1 MGQVEF
7 IPGAPYPVFR
17 LVIIAVG
24 LAVAAIIY
32 VIVAHTRL
40 GMLIRAGA
48 SNNEM
53 VGALG
58 VNIQSLFTFVFALGA
73 VFGARIGN
81 KMHQRNTEVEL
92 LSASLAGS
100 RQRVDELERDIDALG
115 GDLQRM
121 QNESRPE
128 LLSLLLAGIEMDLLF
143 RTDEHVLAA
152 ATGSRLQQ
160 LASSL
165 ATMPDVFVQLDGFA
179 DERGDAA
186 YNQKLSVRRAE
197 HVRDVLVTNGIPAAR
212 ISVKAHGESQ
222 AADDNIDSF
231 AFERK
236 VSLTLYIEDYP
247 SFAANPK

>member
-1 MGQVEF
+1 MGKKF
-7 IPGAPYPVFR
+7 IVAGLIAALTAAPAFAEKSSKEESLGIGLGATIGAVAGGP
-17 LVIIAVG
+17 VG
-24 LAVAAIIY
+24 L
-32 VIVAHTRL
+32 
-40 GMLIRAGA
+40 
-48 SNNEM
+48 
-53 VGALG
+53 
-58 VNIQSLFTFVFALGA
+58 ALGA

-128 LLSLLLAGIEMDLLF
+128 LLSLLQAGIEMDLLF

-197 HVRDVLVTNGIPAAR
+197 HVRDVLVANGIPAAR

-222 AADDNIDSF
+222 AADDHIDSF

-236 VSLTLYIEDYP
+236 VSLTLYIEDSP

>member
-1 MGQVEF
+1 MGKKF
-7 IPGAPYPVFR
+7 IVAGLIAALTAAPAFAEKSSKEESLGIGLGATIGAVAGGP
-17 LVIIAVG
+17 VG
-24 LAVAAIIY
+24 L
-32 VIVAHTRL
+32 
-40 GMLIRAGA
+40 
-48 SNNEM
+48 
-53 VGALG
+53 
-58 VNIQSLFTFVFALGA
+58 ALGA

-100 RQRVDELERDIDALG
+100 RQRVDELEREIDALG

-121 QNESRPE
+121 QGESRPE
-128 LLSLLLAGIEMDLLF
+128 LLRLLQAGIEMDLLF
-143 RTDEHVLAA
+143 RTAEHMLAA
-152 ATGSRLQQ
+152 ATVSRLQQ

-186 YNQKLSVRRAE
+186 YNHDLSVRRAE
-197 HVRDVLVTNGIPAAR
+197 HVRDVLITNGIPAAR

-236 VSLTLYIEDYP
+236 VSLTLYIEDSP

>member
-1 MGQVEF
+1 MGKKF
-7 IPGAPYPVFR
+7 IVAGLIAALTAAPAFAEKSSKEENLGIGLGATIGAVASGP
-17 LVIIAVG
+17 VG
-24 LAVAAIIY
+24 L
-32 VIVAHTRL
+32 
-40 GMLIRAGA
+40 
-48 SNNEM
+48 
-53 VGALG
+53 
-58 VNIQSLFTFVFALGA
+58 ALGA

-128 LLSLLLAGIEMDLLF
+128 LLSLLQAGIEMDLLF

>member
-1 MGQVEF
+1 MGKKF
-7 IPGAPYPVFR
+7 IVAGLIAALTAAPAFAEKSSKEESLGIGLGATIGAVAGGP
-17 LVIIAVG
+17 VG
-24 LAVAAIIY
+24 LA
-32 VIVAHTRL
+32 
-40 GMLIRAGA
+40 
-48 SNNEM
+48 
-53 VGALG
+53 
-58 VNIQSLFTFVFALGA
+58 LGA
-73 VFGARIGN
+73 AFGARIGN

-128 LLSLLLAGIEMDLLF
+128 LLSLLQAGIEMDLLF

-197 HVRDVLVTNGIPAAR
+197 HVRDVLVANGIPAAR

-236 VSLTLYIEDYP
+236 VSLTLYIEDSP